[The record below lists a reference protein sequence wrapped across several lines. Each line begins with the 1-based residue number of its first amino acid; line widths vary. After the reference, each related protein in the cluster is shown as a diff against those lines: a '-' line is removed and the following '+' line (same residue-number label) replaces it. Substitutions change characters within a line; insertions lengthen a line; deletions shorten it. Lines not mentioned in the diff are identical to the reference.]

1 MATADPLNEASAA
14 MDKTVEAMGREFSA
28 VRTGKA
34 TPALLD
40 TVRVEAYE
48 SKMPMNQVANVSA
61 PEPQMLLVQPYDPN
75 LAGAIANAIRAA
87 DLGLNPSVDGTIVR
101 VPIPPLT
108 EERRKEM
115 VKLLHRIAEEGR
127 VSVRHL
133 RHVGRDTLH
142 TQQKDGEI
150 SEDDMHRK
158 IDELQTL
165 TDGHI
170 KNIDELLAKKE
181 AEVMEV

>member
-1 MATADPLNEASAA
+1 MATGDPLKDASAA
-14 MDKTVEAMGREFSA
+14 MDKTVEAMSREFST

-48 SKMPMNQVANVSA
+48 SKMPLRQVANVSA

-75 LAGAIANAIRAA
+75 VAGAIANAIRTA
-87 DLGLNPSVDGTIVR
+87 DLGLNPAVDGTIVR

-127 VSVRHL
+127 ISIRHL

-142 TQQKDGEI
+142 EQQKDGEI
-150 SEDDMHRK
+150 GEDDMHRQIEK
-158 IDELQTL
+158 LQEL

-170 KNIDELLAKKE
+170 KNIDELLVKKE

>member
-1 MATADPLNEASAA
+1 MATGDPLKEAATA
-14 MDKTVEAMGREFSA
+14 MDKTVEAMSREFSS

-48 SKMPMNQVANVSA
+48 SKMPLKQVANVSA

-75 LAGAIANAIRAA
+75 LSGAIANAIRTA
-87 DLGLNPSVDGTIVR
+87 DLGLNPNVDGTIVR

-127 VSVRHL
+127 VSIRHL
-133 RHVGRDTLH
+133 RHVGRDSLQTL
-142 TQQKDGEI
+142 QKQGDIG
-150 SEDDMHRK
+150 EDDMHRRL
-158 IDELQTL
+158 DRLQEV

-170 KNIDELLAKKE
+170 KHIDELLAKKE

>member
-1 MATADPLNEASAA
+1 MAIADPLKEAAAA
-14 MDKTVEAMGREFSA
+14 MDKTVSAMSREFSA

-48 SKMPMNQVANVSA
+48 SKMPLKQVANVSA

-87 DLGLNPSVDGTIVR
+87 DLGLNPNVDGTIVR

-108 EERRKEM
+108 EERRLEM

-142 TQQKDGEI
+142 TQQKGGEI
-150 SEDDMHRK
+150 SEDHMHRQL
-158 IDELQTL
+158 DQLQAV

-170 KNIDELLAKKE
+170 KNIDALLAKKE
-181 AEVMEV
+181 TEVMEV

>member
-1 MATADPLNEASAA
+1 MPELDINDLKRRMNGAVEVLRTELGGLRTGRASAA
-14 MDKTVEAMGREFSA
+14 
-28 VRTGKA
+28 
-34 TPALLD
+34 LLEPVMVD
-40 TVRVEAYE
+40 AYGA
-48 SKMPMNQVANVSA
+48 KMPMNQVANVSA

-170 KNIDELLAKKE
+170 KNIDELLVKKE

>member
-1 MATADPLNEASAA
+1 MTTGEVLREASSG
-14 MDKTVEAMGREFSA
+14 MDKAVDAMRREFSS

-48 SKMPMNQVANVSA
+48 SKMPLKQVANVSV

-75 LAGAIANAIRAA
+75 LAGAIANAIRNA
-87 DLGLNPSVDGTIVR
+87 DLGLNPSVDGTVVR

-127 VSVRHL
+127 VSIRHL
-133 RHVGRDTLH
+133 RHVGRDTLQK
-142 TQQKDGEI
+142 QQKDGEI
-150 SEDDMHRK
+150 SEDEMHRLQ
-158 IDELQTL
+158 DELQQL

-170 KNIDELLAKKE
+170 ENIDALLVKKE

>member
-1 MATADPLNEASAA
+1 MATGDPLKDASAA

-48 SKMPMNQVANVSA
+48 SKMPMKQVANVSV

-87 DLGLNPSVDGTIVR
+87 DLGLNPNVDGTIVR

-142 TQQKDGEI
+142 KQQKAGEI
-150 SEDDMHRK
+150 SEDDMHRLE
-158 IDELQTL
+158 DELQKL

-170 KNIDELLAKKE
+170 KNIDEMLAKKE
-181 AEVMEV
+181 TEVMEV